1 MAIRP
6 APLLCALVLLSPAA
20 RGQGIVQQPV
30 VQQFSV
36 DTVVSVPDRGSAFLG
51 GVATG
56 RSGRSVY
63 GPLPLSRSLG
73 FEYGYSRV
81 EVGVFIH
88 DFEAMDAALL
98 SAAPAGNPS
107 AVTPVPAAVP
117 SAAVPPPRA
126 RKAWE
131 SLHRR

>member
-1 MAIRP
+1 MTIRP
-6 APLLCALVLLSPAA
+6 AAAIGALLLFCTTA

-30 VQQFSV
+30 VEQFSV

-98 SAAPAGNPS
+98 NASPAED
-107 AVTPVPAAVP
+107 A
-117 SAAVPPPRA
+117 SAAVPAASASAPPSRA
-126 RKAWE
+126 RKAWQ

>member
-1 MAIRP
+1 MTIRP
-6 APLLCALVLLSPAA
+6 AATLCALVLLCPAA
-20 RGQGIVQQPV
+20 HGQGIVQQPV
-30 VQQFSV
+30 VEQFSV

-63 GPLPLSRSLG
+63 GPLPLHRSFG

-98 SAAPAGNPS
+98 DAAAAEAPPAAAPS
-107 AVTPVPAAVP
+107 PASPA
-117 SAAVPPPRA
+117 RA
-126 RKAWE
+126 RRAWQ